1 MQNGLCHGRGEPSAL
16 PHSTQHSTTKSSNS
30 CSGWPVC
37 TASTQGLCFPPAII
51 ICRQH
56 ASRAAHAHVHCGSRP
71 LHSLCCHACSD
82 AACRALHHSATLSL
96 GMACSYDWGYVCVLL
111 FTVIHLPA
119 CAAAA
124 RSIRLLLLLQCYWV
138 LWQPNQCTESPRVM
152 PYVHDKMVMHHHVHV
167 THHFVLSRSALVGAS

>member
-1 MQNGLCHGRGEPSAL
+1 MHMYTAAHVLYILFAATPAAPPPAERCITQ
-16 PHSTQHSTTKSSNS
+16 PHSA
-30 CSGWPVC
+30 P
-37 TASTQGLCFPPAII
+37 
-51 ICRQH
+51 
-56 ASRAAHAHVHCGSRP
+56 
-71 LHSLCCHACSD
+71 
-82 AACRALHHSATLSL
+82 LSL

-167 THHFVLSRSALVGAS
+167 THHFALSRSALVGAS

>member
-30 CSGWPVC
+30 CSGWPMC
-37 TASTQGLCFPPAII
+37 TASTQGLCLPPAII

-82 AACRALHHSATLSL
+82 AACRALHHSATLSPTQSWHGMQLRL
-96 GMACSYDWGYVCVLL
+96 GLRVRAAVHRHSPTSLRCSCPQHQAAVAPPMLL
-111 FTVIHLPA
+111 GAV
-119 CAAAA
+119 AAQ
-124 RSIRLLLLLQCYWV
+124 S
-138 LWQPNQCTESPRVM
+138 
-152 PYVHDKMVMHHHVHV
+152 MH
-167 THHFVLSRSALVGAS
+167 